1 MTYSENASNLNFH
14 TSNSR
19 GREQAPPWAG
29 YWRVR
34 RYGGSVPSVPTYYDA
49 TPESWDVIKR
59 PDEDPNEDGAGLHV
73 ARHPI
78 LEVRAGTEVRAET
91 IVLKD
96 EGASDEEAETWR
108 VETDGETVRVVAQ
121 TGPHEGAVGIAV
133 RIPADP
139 REQAFQR
146 KTSQ

>member
-1 MTYSENASNLNFH
+1 MTDSENASNLNSH

-19 GREQAPPWAG
+19 GSEQAPPWAG

-49 TPESWDVIKR
+49 TPESWDVIKESAEEGG
-59 PDEDPNEDGAGLHV
+59 PDEDSARLHV

-96 EGASDEEAETWR
+96 EGASDEEAEKWR

-121 TGPHEGAVGIAV
+121 TGPHEGAVGIAE

-139 REQAFQR
+139 REQA
-146 KTSQ
+146 SQ